1 MILYEK
7 VGFIVSDFVAN
18 MKSAS
23 KHKGKY
29 CCKLFSLNVYQ
40 YKVMEEIYHACIRFL
55 VVMNYLGSIRVQ

>member
-1 MILYEK
+1 MCRYVILYER

-29 CCKLFSLNVYQ
+29 YIVVNY
-40 YKVMEEIYHACIRFL
+40 FL
-55 VVMNYLGSIRVQ
+55 WMFISI